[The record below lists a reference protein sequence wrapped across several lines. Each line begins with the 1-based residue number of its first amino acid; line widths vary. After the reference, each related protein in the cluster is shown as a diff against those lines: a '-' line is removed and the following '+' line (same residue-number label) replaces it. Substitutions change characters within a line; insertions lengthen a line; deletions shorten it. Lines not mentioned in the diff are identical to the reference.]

1 VPGPLPGESP
11 TTGGILMLLMVIEL
25 LALTLFVAGIFAN
38 HHHVAVA
45 TNDFALVAHW
55 LNTGADLHGV
65 SFSSLASCPSGS
77 PGRSLPS
84 AYL

>member
-1 VPGPLPGESP
+1 V
-11 TTGGILMLLMVIEL
+11 T
-25 LALTLFVAGIFAN
+25 
-38 HHHVAVA
+38 
-45 TNDFALVAHW
+45 TNDFALVAHG